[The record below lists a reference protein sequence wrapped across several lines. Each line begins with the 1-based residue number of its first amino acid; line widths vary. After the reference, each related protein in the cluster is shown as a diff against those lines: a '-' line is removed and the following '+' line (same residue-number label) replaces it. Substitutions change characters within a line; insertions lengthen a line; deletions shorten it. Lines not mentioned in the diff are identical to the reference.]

1 MYRTTAAGPIRISL
15 CRGIG
20 RVCGGDSRNHGARR
34 RFLLAFVFAQGD
46 VSHPVQTVF
55 DAPVPTPM
63 ANQKGRVG
71 PGARKA
77 GDGVLNL
84 DRAATFAAG
93 CALKSANLRHA
104 GPIEM
109 AGQSR
114 AGLQVPLNSAAMPFA
129 DRMGFRQRRSSLVFR
144 GGGKIRAGNPR
155 PPRLSTRAGCP

>member
-1 MYRTTAAGPIRISL
+1 MGGQGQSEFHYAEELEEFAGTIAEITECDSDFLASGQTQQADRRVAK
-15 CRGIG
+15 RGQIL
-20 RVCGGDSRNHGARR
+20 RPVALLH
-34 RFLLAFVFAQGD
+34 LAFVFAQGD

-93 CALKSANLRHA
+93 CALKSANLRRA
-104 GPIEM
+104 GPIEISQ
-109 AGQSR
+109 ASR
-114 AGLQVPLNSAAMPFA
+114 VLACKC
-129 DRMGFRQRRSSLVFR
+129 R
-144 GGGKIRAGNPR
+144 
-155 PPRLSTRAGCP
+155 